1 MTSFISS
8 TLIGVNMQQKG
19 IGTEDIRTNNRIRA
33 EKLWRATQQINEVI
47 KFNVGRIENIDITED
62 ELDYLLLMN
71 GLLRIVVKDIQKGG
85 Y

>member
-19 IGTEDIRTNNRIRA
+19 IGTEDIRTNNRMK
-33 EKLWRATQQINEVI
+33 KLWRATQQINEVI

>member
-1 MTSFISS
+1 
-8 TLIGVNMQQKG
+8 MQQKG